1 MRTAIGPWRTSSV
14 RRGPKRLIELER
26 GKHFDVFGADCM
38 TVKIVVATL
47 VALAEPL
54 KQEVI

>member
-1 MRTAIGPWRTSSV
+1 M